1 MTIPRLFAFVLPFVL
16 GLVPAWAQN
25 ELKGLSGVN
34 VGVLLDESV
43 QKQHPDLQQAIQRD
57 VEIKLRVAGMEILS
71 AADLMSKPRITISIS
86 TTTTGAGFL
95 LMFALAEPAFLERD
109 KTKRVQAATW
119 VRQGLAFTVNETES
133 RGLIK
138 DMADEFINAW
148 LIANPKP
155 R

>member
-1 MTIPRLFAFVLPFVL
+1 L

-43 QKQHPDLQQAIQRD
+43 KKQHPDLQQAIQRY
-57 VEIKLRVAGMEILS
+57 VEIKLRVAGMEVLS

-86 TTTTGAGFL
+86 ITTTGAGFL

-109 KTKRVQAATW
+109 KLSGFRRPHGSDK
-119 VRQGLAFTVNETES
+119 GSLS
-133 RGLIK
+133 L
-138 DMADEFINAW
+138 
-148 LIANPKP
+148 
-155 R
+155 